1 MYYTLDKKGLLII
14 FLVSTM
20 NMVQSKKGEYDTF
33 PLLAPSYNLNN
44 LKITEVKDKGKIVY
58 VAVVEDTLSGRKF
71 CVKQYHSADRVF
83 LSLKEVLVSRIAES
97 VNMPVN
103 QVRLIFA
110 NFRFPGKKYEER
122 IATLH
127 NFMPGNRLK
136 SMDKF
141 LEVDIKQFSQPKG
154 VLGISREIINHM
166 ALSQN
171 LAKIVALDT
180 FTGDTNHSRGNI
192 FFDEVTKEFYGIDLK
207 RSYRKNLAILA
218 YENIKKMAQRG
229 FNSRELAALRI
240 YRDTLKALIVQ
251 NTPGNICKH
260 LDELV
265 DKVKLKKQVR
275 YFGDESFY
283 VMHKYPLLSSKS
295 MRTCKMMIFQNYE
308 YSKKLAELLDTILH
322 K

>member
-1 MYYTLDKKGLLII
+1 
-14 FLVSTM
+14 
-20 NMVQSKKGEYDTF
+20 
-33 PLLAPSYNLNN
+33 
-44 LKITEVKDKGKIVY
+44 
-58 VAVVEDTLSGRKF
+58 
-71 CVKQYHSADRVF
+71 
-83 LSLKEVLVSRIAES
+83 
-97 VNMPVN
+97 
-103 QVRLIFA
+103 
-110 NFRFPGKKYEER
+110 
-122 IATLH
+122 
-127 NFMPGNRLK
+127 
-136 SMDKF
+136 
-141 LEVDIKQFSQPKG
+141 
-154 VLGISREIINHM
+154 
-166 ALSQN
+166 
-171 LAKIVALDT
+171 
-180 FTGDTNHSRGNI
+180 
-192 FFDEVTKEFYGIDLK
+192 
-207 RSYRKNLAILA
+207 
-218 YENIKKMAQRG
+218 G